1 MAAIAITV
9 AGALLFLLAVIV
21 KDALGRCCKVSR
33 LASQGSRTFYAS
45 SPKTSSHP
53 SNYNIHATGPAGYPT
68 GLRSAQGGGHSPA
81 SPVPR
86 ALAYKD
92 YTVGWI
98 CALPIEMA
106 AAKAML
112 DEVHADLPAG
122 PCDENTYILGRIC
135 LHNVVVTCLPTGIIG
150 PMPAATVATQMLS
163 TFPSIRFTLMV
174 GIGGGVPS
182 QADIRLGD
190 VVVAKPNSDHGGVVQ
205 YDYSKAIKECT
216 IKRTSM
222 LRKPPRVLLTA
233 LSKLQATH
241 LLTGPRI
248 HSFLCEIESK
258 YPLLASTLRPQ
269 GQDSLAHSNYRSR
282 PSSTRI
288 YRTCNTPR
296 PLSSSNRHRERN
308 TPHIHYGLI
317 ASGNQVVK
325 DSKIR
330 DHLAKESGILCF
342 EMEAAGL
349 LDTFPCLV
357 IRGISDYAD
366 ANKNDAWQGY
376 AAATAAAYAKE
387 LMSVIPRQQVEDAP
401 LAVGDLSA

>member
-1 MAAIAITV
+1 MAIIV
-9 AGALLFLLAVIV
+9 GCLLLLFAVLV
-21 KDALGRCCKVSR
+21 LDALSR
-33 LASQGSRTFYAS
+33 HLKEAHFNSWSRS
-45 SPKTSSHP
+45 DLPHHDI
-53 SNYNIHATGPAGYPT
+53 NATKPARYPMRFGP
-68 GLRSAQGGGHSPA
+68 AQGGGHLPPHLLPS
-81 SPVPR
+81 SLVSTS
-86 ALAYKD
+86 LAYKD

-98 CALPIEMA
+98 CALPVEMA

-112 DEVHADLPAG
+112 DEVHADLPAN
-122 PCDENTYILGRIC
+122 PYDENTYILGRIC
-135 LHNVVVTCLPTGIIG
+135 SHNVVVACLPTGIIG

-190 VVVAKPNSDHGGVVQ
+190 VVVAKPTRDHGGVVR
-205 YDYSKAIKECT
+205 YDYPKTVKECT
-216 IKRTSM
+216 IKRTIM
-222 LRKPPRVLLTA
+222 LSKPPRVLLTA

-241 LLTGPRI
+241 ILTGPRI

-258 YPLLASTLRPQ
+258 YPLLASTLRHQ
-269 GQDSLAHSNYRSR
+269 GQDSLVNPNYHSR
-282 PSSTRI
+282 PPSARI
-288 YRTCNTPR
+288 YRTFNTHR
-296 PLSSSNRHRERN
+296 PLNSPNRHRERN

-366 ANKNDAWQGY
+366 ANKNDVWQGY

-387 LMSVIPRQQVEDAP
+387 LLSVIPRQQVEDAP
-401 LAVGDLSA
+401 LAGGNLSV

>member
-1 MAAIAITV
+1 MAILV
-9 AGALLFLLAVIV
+9 AGLPPLFAVLV
-21 KDALGRCCKVSR
+21 LDVLSKHLKNTRFNSW
-33 LASQGSRTFYAS
+33 GSSCLPRFDI
-45 SPKTSSHP
+45 
-53 SNYNIHATGPAGYPT
+53 NATGPARYPVRL
-68 GLRSAQGGGHSPA
+68 GPAHRRGHSPS
-81 SPVPR
+81 SPVPSP
-86 ALAYKD
+86 LAYKD

-112 DEVHADLPAG
+112 DEVHADLPAS
-122 PCDENTYILGRIC
+122 PSDENTYIFGRIC
-135 LHNVVVTCLPTGIIG
+135 SHNVVVACLPTGIIG

-163 TFPSIRFTLMV
+163 TFRSIRFNLMV

-190 VVVAKPNSDHGGVVQ
+190 VVVGKPTTDHGGVVQ
-205 YDYSKAIKECT
+205 YDYSKTIKECT

-222 LRKPPRVLLTA
+222 LGKPPRVLLTA

-241 LLTGPRI
+241 LLSGPRI
-248 HSFLCEIESK
+248 NSFLCEIESQ

-269 GQDSLAHSNYRSR
+269 GQDSLAQSNYHSR
-282 PSSTRI
+282 PPSTRI

-296 PLSSSNRHRERN
+296 PLSSLNRHQERN

-342 EMEAAGL
+342 EMEAAVL

-366 ANKNDAWQGY
+366 SNKNDAWQGY

-387 LMSVIPRQQVEDAP
+387 LLSVIPRQQVNDAP
-401 LAVGDLSA
+401 LAVGGLSV